1 MGSRLSTRPERST
14 DSLVAANEEL
24 SVGWLATAQGGTRNV
39 KLSSGWLLEPQG
51 YTLLAACRAQESA
64 YEYPFSGTERNGA
77 LTYWLLDSLKQLGP
91 GLSYKLL
98 HDRILAKVH
107 GQFEEQTPQLQGAG
121 NRAVL
126 AAMSS
131 SRSTP
136 SPSCEPMRQIG
147 VCCWVLVR
155 PLAVGKGAQF
165 AIYPVGTT
173 NFSEAE
179 KRLALVEVVELGA
192 TESWATIA
200 KSLRNEPI
208 EQGAQ
213 AVLLDPGTVR
223 LQRPVRLVERGWLA
237 RDDKPA
243 GSAGKCSGGDRANG

>member
-1 MGSRLSTRPERST
+1 M
-14 DSLVAANEEL
+14 
-24 SVGWLATAQGGTRNV
+24 

-121 NRAVL
+121 NRAVFGSDVVQPFY
-126 AAMSS
+126 AV
-131 SRSTP
+131 P
-136 SPSCEPMRQIG
+136 VMRADEANRR
-147 VCCWVLVR
+147 VLLGTGQA
-155 PLAVGKGAQF
+155 LAVGKGAQF
-165 AIYPVGTT
+165 AIYPGVPPIFRRQRSGWR
-173 NFSEAE
+173 SS
-179 KRLALVEVVELGA
+179 KWWSWGA
-192 TESWATIA
+192 TESWAAIA

-223 LQRPVRLVERGWLA
+223 LQRPVRDWW
-237 RDDKPA
+237 
-243 GSAGKCSGGDRANG
+243 SAMTCPRR